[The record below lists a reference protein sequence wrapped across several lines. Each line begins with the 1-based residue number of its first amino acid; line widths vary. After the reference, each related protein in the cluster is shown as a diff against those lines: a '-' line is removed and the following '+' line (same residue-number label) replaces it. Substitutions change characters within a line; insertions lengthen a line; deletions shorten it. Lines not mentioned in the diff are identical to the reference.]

1 VRGHAGSGPAAN
13 ASRALVSGASGQRAD
28 GTEHA
33 ARLSDLKTL
42 DDPEKDEGTL
52 IEGGDKSHGE
62 EGSYS
67 IHHHAEG
74 QDSVRVA
81 QRAHQ
86 ADRGAF
92 GDEHRV
98 ANLD

>member
-42 DDPEKDEGTL
+42 DAPEKDEGTL
-52 IEGGDKSHGE
+52 TKGGTSHM
-62 EGSYS
+62 
-67 IHHHAEG
+67 AKKAAKKAAKKTAKK
-74 QDSVRVA
+74 R
-81 QRAHQ
+81 
-86 ADRGAF
+86 
-92 GDEHRV
+92 
-98 ANLD
+98 